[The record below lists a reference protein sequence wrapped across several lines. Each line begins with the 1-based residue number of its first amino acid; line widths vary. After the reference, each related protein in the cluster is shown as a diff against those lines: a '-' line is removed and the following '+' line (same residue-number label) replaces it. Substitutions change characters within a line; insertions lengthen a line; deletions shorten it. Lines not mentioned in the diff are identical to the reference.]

1 MRLLTL
7 LALAAVLIGCKS
19 ADTNVS
25 TNKIPES
32 FRQNGWFVGAQ
43 AYTFKEFSFFEAIAK
58 TKEAGGNVIELF
70 PGQAVKPGSKEK
82 THHSMTEATMAEIKA
97 ELDRQGVRAVNYGV
111 VGAKNKEEVYAI
123 MSFAKKM
130 GLYAVCTESTEQVAH
145 WESAAKEF
153 DIKVAFHEHGTRITK
168 DGKIDTKYKVWD
180 PLYILGVVE
189 SRDSRIGACADIGH
203 WATSNLSSV
212 WAIKVLEGRIVSV
225 HLKDK
230 SEFGHKATVVV
241 AGKGVVDVDGCLKE
255 LIRQKFDG
263 HISVEHEAD
272 WKDSVPQVKHN
283 IDFVKAH
290 AK

>member
-7 LALAAVLIGCKS
+7 LALAAAACVS
-19 ADTNVS
+19 ADP
-25 TNKIPES
+25 IPES
-32 FRQNGWFVGAQ
+32 FRQNGWFVGSQ
-43 AYTFKEFSFFEAIAK
+43 AYTFKSFSFFEAIAK

-82 THHSMTEATMAEIKA
+82 THHSMSDATMAEIKA

-111 VGAKNKEEVYAI
+111 VGAKDKDEVYAI
-123 MSFAKKM
+123 MKFAKKM
-130 GLYAVCTESTEQVAH
+130 GLYSVCTESTEQIAA
-145 WESAAKEF
+145 WEAAAIEF
-153 DIKVAFHEHGTRITK
+153 DMKVAFHEHGSRIAK
-168 DGKIDTKYKVWD
+168 DGKIDTKYKVWN
-180 PLYILGVVE
+180 PLYVLGVVE
-189 SRDSRIGACADIGH
+189 SRDHRVGACADIGH
-203 WATSNLSSV
+203 WATSDLNSV
-212 WAIKVLEGRIVSV
+212 WCLKVLEGRIISV

-230 SEFGHKATVVV
+230 SEFGHKAGVVV

-272 WKDSVPQVKHN
+272 WENSVPQVKAD

>member
-7 LALAAVLIGCKS
+7 LALALAAAACDS
-19 ADTNVS
+19 ADP
-25 TNKIPES
+25 IPES
-32 FRQNGWFVGAQ
+32 FRQNGWLVGSQ
-43 AYTFKEFSFFEAIAK
+43 AYTFKSFSFFEAIAK

-82 THHSMTEATMAEIKA
+82 THHSMSDATMAEIKA

-111 VGAKNKEEVYAI
+111 VGAKDKDEVYAI
-123 MSFAKKM
+123 MKFAKKM
-130 GLYAVCTESTEQVAH
+130 GLYSVCTESTEQIAA
-145 WESAAKEF
+145 WEAAAIEF
-153 DIKVAFHEHGTRITK
+153 DMKVAFHEHGSRIAK
-168 DGKIDTKYKVWD
+168 DGKIDTKYKVWN
-180 PLYILGVVE
+180 PLYVLGVVE
-189 SRDSRIGACADIGH
+189 SRDHRVGACADIGH
-203 WATSNLSSV
+203 WATSDLSSV
-212 WAIKVLEGRIVSV
+212 WCLKVLEGRIISV

-230 SEFGHKATVVV
+230 SDFGHKAGVVV

-272 WKDSVPQVKHN
+272 WENSVPQVKAD

>member
-7 LALAAVLIGCKS
+7 LALAAAACVS
-19 ADTNVS
+19 ADP
-25 TNKIPES
+25 IPES
-32 FRQNGWFVGAQ
+32 FRQNGWFVGSQ
-43 AYTFKEFSFFEAIAK
+43 AYTFKSFSFFEAIAK

-82 THHSMTEATMAEIKA
+82 THHSMTDATMAEMKA

-111 VGAKNKEEVYAI
+111 VGAKDKDEVYAI
-123 MSFAKKM
+123 MKFAKKM
-130 GLYAVCTESTEQVAH
+130 GLYSVCTESTEQIAA
-145 WESAAKEF
+145 WEAAAIEF
-153 DIKVAFHEHGTRITK
+153 DMKVAFHEHGSRIAK
-168 DGKIDTKYKVWD
+168 DGKIDTKYKVWN
-180 PLYILGVVE
+180 PLYVLGVVE
-189 SRDSRIGACADIGH
+189 SRDHRVGACADIGH
-203 WATSNLSSV
+203 WATSDLNSV
-212 WAIKVLEGRIVSV
+212 WCLKVLEGRIISV

-230 SEFGHKATVVV
+230 SEFGHKAGVVV

-272 WKDSVPQVKHN
+272 WENSVPQVKAD

>member
-7 LALAAVLIGCKS
+7 LALAAAACVS
-19 ADTNVS
+19 ADP
-25 TNKIPES
+25 IPES
-32 FRQNGWFVGAQ
+32 FRQNGWFVGSQ
-43 AYTFKEFSFFEAIAK
+43 AYTFKSFSFFEAIAK

-82 THHSMTEATMAEIKA
+82 THHSMSDATMAEIKA

-111 VGAKNKEEVYAI
+111 VGAKDKDEVYAI
-123 MSFAKKM
+123 MKFAKKM
-130 GLYAVCTESTEQVAH
+130 GLYSVCTEATEQIAA
-145 WESAAKEF
+145 WEAAAIEF
-153 DIKVAFHEHGTRITK
+153 DMKVAFHEHGSRIAK
-168 DGKIDTKYKVWD
+168 DGKIDTKYKVWN
-180 PLYILGVVE
+180 PLYVLGVVE
-189 SRDSRIGACADIGH
+189 SRDHRVGACADIGH
-203 WATSNLSSV
+203 WATSELNSV
-212 WAIKVLEGRIVSV
+212 WCLKVLEGRIISV

-230 SEFGHKATVVV
+230 SEFGHKAGVVV

-272 WKDSVPQVKHN
+272 WENSVPQVKAD